1 MNSEIRSLI
10 HKEWRQRRI
19 PLAVCSGWI
28 LACVLYA
35 MAYECAYRV
44 RGPVAG
50 YYSAVW
56 LYTMFAA
63 VFLAMKTALGEQTA
77 GTLQFSLSLPVSRTR
92 LAWTKLAGGVATL
105 ALPIVLG
112 AAAMTPLVLGGIIEQ
127 APVRPPRDAAYVEM
141 ALRPSLSPGAAAELL
156 WTVTAVAIAGG
167 IQLLLILSIF
177 GTRRR
182 SEAHIGF
189 FGATLAFGWLILM
202 GVSTTSESAN
212 WWITAMFPVSSII
225 CYGYGGEGG
234 SYTDLDMARAI
245 WAPLSVNVFVLILL
259 ACWFVRRYGTRL
271 AVRQS
276 RRRIWRHW
284 WPAVWSRVPVPLP
297 NRAAALI
304 WVNLRQALPIA
315 LCGLIL
321 VVLLTIAGLLSSHD
335 PWEGFRSQLPS
346 STWCVAAL
354 WATVVGVGIF
364 AAELRPGLSG
374 FWRSRPIGARSWF
387 WCKFLTGLAA
397 TLLVLDGVTI
407 FVSWGTPIGHTTG
420 MSWSYIACMPILHAT
435 LYALAVLGICLLRRP
450 VGGATLAIAGY
461 LVTSILIEAFG
472 GESFEPI
479 TVHNHLLACEIDG
492 QFNLLGHHY
501 PLVYGTLV
509 TVIAVSGWLACRAVR
524 RPVGS
529 GWAIKGLRTSAN
541 NAVAS

>member
-1 MNSEIRSLI
+1 MNSELRSLI
-10 HKEWRQRRI
+10 HKEWCQRRI

-28 LACVLYA
+28 LACVLYVV
-35 MAYECAYRV
+35 AYECAYRV

-92 LAWTKLAGGVATL
+92 LAWTKLAGGAVTL
-105 ALPIVLG
+105 VLPIILG
-112 AAAMTPLVLGGIIEQ
+112 AIVMTPVLLSGIIEQ
-127 APVRPPRDAAYVEM
+127 APVRSASDDAYVEM

-177 GTRRR
+177 GARRR

-202 GVSTTSESAN
+202 GVRTMSENAN
-212 WWITAMFPVSSII
+212 WWLTALLPVSFIT

-234 SYTDLDMARAI
+234 SYTDLDMARTI
-245 WAPLSVNVFVLILL
+245 WAPLSVNALLLALL

-271 AVRQS
+271 TVRQS
-276 RRRIWRHW
+276 RRRFRLGW

-297 NRAAALI
+297 NRAAALVWI
-304 WVNLRQALPIA
+304 NLRQSLPIA
-315 LCGLIL
+315 LCGLIIAALFTL
-321 VVLLTIAGLLSSHD
+321 VELSQCND
-335 PWEGFRSQLPS
+335 PRDGFRNQLPGF
-346 STWCVAAL
+346 TWAVATL

-387 WCKFLTGLAA
+387 WCKFFTGLAA

-407 FVSWGTPIGHTTG
+407 LVSWGTPVSHTSG
-420 MSWSYIACMPILHAT
+420 LSWSYIACMPIFHAT
-435 LYALAVLGICLLRRP
+435 LYAMAVLGICLFRRP
-450 VGGATLAIAGY
+450 VVGATFAIAGY
-461 LVTSILIEAFG
+461 FVTSILIESFG
-472 GESFEPI
+472 GQSFEPI
-479 TVHNHLLACEIDG
+479 TVHNHLLEYEMHG

-509 TVIAVSGWLACRAVR
+509 AIIAVSGWVACRAVR
-524 RPVGS
+524 RPVGRGVFGCS
-529 GWAIKGLRTSAN
+529 GCRIEIA
-541 NAVAS
+541 

>member
-1 MNSEIRSLI
+1 M
-10 HKEWRQRRI
+10 
-19 PLAVCSGWI
+19 

-35 MAYECAYRV
+35 VAYECTYRV

-50 YYSAVW
+50 YYSTVW

-105 ALPIVLG
+105 TLPIILG
-112 AAAMTPLVLGGIIEQ
+112 AVLMTPLLLGGIIEQ
-127 APVRPPRDAAYVEM
+127 APVRSASDDAYVEM

-177 GTRRR
+177 GARRR

-189 FGATLAFGWLILM
+189 FGATLAFGWLVLM
-202 GVSTTSESAN
+202 GVRTMSETVN
-212 WWITAMFPVSSII
+212 WWLTALFPVSFIT

-234 SYTDLDMARAI
+234 SYTDLDIARTI
-245 WAPLSVNVFVLILL
+245 WAPLSVNALLLAFL
-259 ACWFVRRYGTRL
+259 ACWFVHRYGTRL

-284 WPAVWSRVPVPLP
+284 WPAVWSRIPVPLP
-297 NRAAALI
+297 NRAAALVWI
-304 WVNLRQALPIA
+304 NLRQSLPIA
-315 LCGLIL
+315 LCGLI
-321 VVLLTIAGLLSSHD
+321 VATLLTIAGLLSFHE
-335 PWEGFRSQLPS
+335 PGQGFRSQLPS
-346 STWCVAAL
+346 STWAVATL

-374 FWRSRPIGARSWF
+374 FWRSRPIGVRSWF
-387 WCKFLTGLAA
+387 WCKFFTGLAA

-407 FVSWGTPIGHTTG
+407 FVSWGTPIDTTTG
-420 MSWSYIACMPILHAT
+420 LSWSYIACMPIFHAA
-435 LYALAVLGICLLRRP
+435 LYAMAVLGICLFRRP
-450 VGGATLAIAGY
+450 VVGATFAIAGY
-461 LVTSILIEAFG
+461 FVTSILIESFG
-472 GESFEPI
+472 GQSFEPI
-479 TVHNHLLACEIDG
+479 TVHNHLLEYEMHG

-509 TVIAVSGWLACRAVR
+509 AVIAVSGWLACRAVR
-524 RPVGS
+524 RPVGRRVFGCS
-529 GWAIKGLRTSAN
+529 GCRIGSA
-541 NAVAS
+541 